1 MGFAKQE
8 MLREDGY
15 IQWAKTILLKHEAI
29 SECEI
34 HSYYEDNLAGDE
46 VFEEAVAE
54 GIEQPIANLTADRI
68 REIFK
73 AAIDDTGME
82 CPGCSANADRD

>member
-1 MGFAKQE
+1 MGAAKEQ

-15 IQWAKTILLKHEAI
+15 VEWAKTILAKHEAI

-34 HSYYEDNLAGDE
+34 HGHYEDNLAGDE
-46 VFEEAVAE
+46 VFEEAVTE
-54 GIEQPIANLTADRI
+54 GIERSIGDLTPERV
-68 REIFK
+68 REIFQ

-82 CPGCSANADRD
+82 CPGCMAHFDRD